1 MLCFAAADLFHY
13 LGPASHMQQQED
25 AFCLVLDAAADYVQ
39 LQAQLGAKLKQ
50 GHLQLAKARYA
61 MGPGS
66 VGSANYSSAMQA
78 TCKVPVS
85 PANSNPFQ
93 LGGRSHTASS
103 LSNPDGMSQDSNEQA
118 ADSWAPSTRMEDATP
133 ATRIE
138 DAEDN
143 ASNTQAEA
151 RPDASTDSQSSHS
164 KGLHVNDEY
173 SSDAISEL
181 AAKFGTTCIDSQS
194 PVKRAAP
201 KNPLNWFGFMV
212 SPHLRQSQADFK
224 EAVTLLIDLANAQ
237 HRIHTASKVLRHH
250 QDT

>member
-1 MLCFAAADLFHY
+1 
-13 LGPASHMQQQED
+13 MQQQED
-25 AFCLVLDAAADYVQ
+25 AFCRVLDAAADYVQ
-39 LQAQLGAKLKQ
+39 LQEQLGAKLKQ
-50 GHLQLAKARYA
+50 GHLQLARARYA

-78 TCKVPVS
+78 TSTVPVS

-93 LGGRSHTASS
+93 LGSMSHTASS
-103 LSNPDGMSQDSNEQA
+103 LSDAGCMSQDSHEKA
-118 ADSWAPSTRMEDATP
+118 VDSLAPSTRMEDAQ
-133 ATRIE
+133 
-138 DAEDN
+138 DN

-151 RPDASTDSQSSHS
+151 RPHASTDSQSSHS
-164 KGLHVNDEY
+164 KELHVNDEY

-181 AAKFGTTCIDSQS
+181 AAKFGATRTDRQS
-194 PVKRAAP
+194 PVKSAVP
-201 KNPLNWFGFMV
+201 KNALNWFGFMV

-237 HRIHTASKVLRHH
+237 HRIHTALKL